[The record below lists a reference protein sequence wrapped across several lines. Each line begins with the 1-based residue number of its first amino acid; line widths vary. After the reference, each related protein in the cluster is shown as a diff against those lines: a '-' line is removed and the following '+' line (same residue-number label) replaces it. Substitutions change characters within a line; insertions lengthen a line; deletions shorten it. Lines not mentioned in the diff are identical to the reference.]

1 VDTRRVRERTSLLIE
16 QHKKKIL
23 SLWKGT
29 IN

>member
-23 SLWKGT
+23 SL
-29 IN
+29 